1 MNIKKD
7 EWLGFEDTNK
17 GLEVLKQKPLDY
29 YSDVFSPW
37 QTKQKL
43 KIWREVEWNISG
55 WAKCYTN
62 SFTRL
67 ASEWTGIWTITW
79 IVDSEW
85 KPFIPKIVQIYAW
98 RNTSSTNI
106 SFWTWMNNPS
116 TSQCIITTSVWTTFN
131 FSNIIWVW
139 IDANL
144 LNSWSWEVRL
154 NISTVYHDT
163 YLVITCFW

>member
-1 MNIKKD
+1 MTEIIWDKEKD
-7 EWLGFEDTNK
+7 FDFTETISNEIIETPTYDYWQSQT
-17 GLEVLKQKPLDY
+17 PLDY
-29 YSDVFSPW
+29 NVALRNKPV
-37 QTKQKL
+37 L
-43 KIWREVEWNISG
+43 